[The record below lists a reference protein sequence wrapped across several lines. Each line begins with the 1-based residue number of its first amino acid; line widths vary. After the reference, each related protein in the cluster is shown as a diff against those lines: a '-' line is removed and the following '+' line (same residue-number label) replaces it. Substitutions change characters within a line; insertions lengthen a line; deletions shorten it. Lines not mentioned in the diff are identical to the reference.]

1 MSDNQISR
9 LPHSSVHRRR
19 TSQCLAIEP
28 CAHHGRHQFMTTPCT
43 SIQST
48 INTFHGALFSDVE
61 RWAADTER
69 TSSEGVSTVIRE
81 TMIRQIIQR
90 IRLQYLN
97 EMVPP
102 NDNAQQ
108 SDIDGL
114 SSSWTSHWRSTALTK
129 STNDLWILLG
139 MESHPFIE
147 QLQVAGKL
155 YEGLLALDEPQ
166 SDTAPVHGEKSTTR
180 RYRDGAHFTPTKL
193 AESLVETTLKPVL
206 ETVEVTNSA
215 SAILA
220 LKVCDPAMGGGALLI
235 HAAERLARRLACVRL
250 SRDRGASLPLLS
262 LASARREIV
271 ERCIYG
277 VDKHEPTVQVAR
289 LILSSLGTLPNCP
302 PCSLTLGWGLPTLY
316 LSTRCSLQSSA
327 PTQFEPI
334 DT

>member
-1 MSDNQISR
+1 MTPLALRFNPQSNVPWRIVFRCRAMGCHWNEHQAKA
-9 LPHSSVHRRR
+9 
-19 TSQCLAIEP
+19 CL
-28 CAHHGRHQFMTTPCT
+28 
-43 SIQST
+43 
-48 INTFHGALFSDVE
+48 L
-61 RWAADTER
+61 
-69 TSSEGVSTVIRE
+69 SSEE

-114 SSSWTSHWRSTALTK
+114 SSSWTGHWRSTALTK

-155 YEGLLALDEPQ
+155 YEGLLALDEPFD
-166 SDTAPVHGEKSTTR
+166 DTAPVHGEKYDRGDTEMVLISP
-180 RYRDGAHFTPTKL
+180 PTKL

-250 SRDRGASLPLLS
+250 SRDRGASLPLLG

-302 PCSLTLGWGLPTLY
+302 RGSHLTLG
-316 LSTRCSLQSSA
+316 
-327 PTQFEPI
+327 
-334 DT
+334 